1 MRMKKRR
8 QRKNCPQCIYLTG
21 LAGGT
26 CGKNP
31 ERDTYSIHTLP
42 EEPKEREWCTD
53 MKKRK
58 K

>member
-1 MRMKKRR
+1 MKKKR
-8 QRKNCPQCIYLTG
+8 QRKNCPQCIYLAG

-26 CGKNP
+26 CAKNP
-31 ERDTYSIHTLP
+31 ERDIYTIHTLP

-58 K
+58 VK